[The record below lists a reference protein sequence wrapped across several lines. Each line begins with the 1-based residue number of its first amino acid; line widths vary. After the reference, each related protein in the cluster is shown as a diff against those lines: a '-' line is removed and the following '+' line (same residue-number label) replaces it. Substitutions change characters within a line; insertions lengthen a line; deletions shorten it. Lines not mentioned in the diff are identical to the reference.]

1 MCQII
6 FCRGSVPQSISDVPQ
21 MVYGNKPTDSG
32 FLFLTAEEL
41 LKKEPAEL
49 RKSAFI
55 MERVEKVRHFR
66 LSSTKA
72 ATKKRWYTDII
83 SRNSSSR

>member
-55 MERVEKVRHFR
+55 MER
-66 LSSTKA
+66 STKA